1 MILRR
6 LYLYVVSAAALV
18 VLAFG
23 LTGAGSTLLIFLINS
38 PEAEFSRSPLAG
50 WLAATVVALPVWAI
64 HQWFARRFAV
74 RDPAERASAIRH
86 LYLYWACL
94 VFSVAFA
101 ITLDNALTTGLR
113 PALDN
118 QAADNLLTAQAA
130 WSAAVLLAIWAVH
143 FVMAA
148 RDRAAVGEKGA
159 SSTLRRWYMYAALLI
174 GQLMLLAGTAIFLQL
189 LWLHAMH
196 SGLADSF
203 SLSNGVALM
212 IAGGVLWAFHAR
224 ILATRYIQDDR
235 KSTLRAVEGFIVV
248 GYSIASAL
256 YGGSLILYYSLAR
269 LLGVQNPGGVG
280 NDLLAGL
287 AQPGALLLVYAASWL
302 LVRSRLSRDAAGGE
316 ALRQAS
322 IRRLY
327 INLAGLVSLGA
338 MAIGAGGVLWTL
350 AEQVEA
356 PVIGVS
362 AFDWRNGLSLWIT
375 LFVVGGAVWLAH
387 WRPAPPPPDR
397 QSLSRRLYL
406 WATLLASV
414 LALLGF
420 SVALLYSVIQ
430 QLIQPHP
437 RLNDVSNLDFGHY
450 LAALVVAALVGLYHL
465 GVLRSDARARPEAVA
480 PAGAAHDAA
489 IPAAPA
495 AEAPVAIQDAIDL
508 VDWRRRVG
516 DLYRLSGQEAMAE
529 FRRLRD
535 ELFKT
540 HPQSP
545 IEPDERPAFTALKYF
560 APDPAYRVK
569 ARFEA
574 GPGDTLVIDTGG
586 ADGAVRYRRAGRL
599 LFELNG
605 EACELTVLSLQQYA
619 GGLFV
624 PFKDATSGR
633 ETYGGGR
640 YLFDT
645 AKNTDGL
652 VLKLEAG
659 SQDVTI
665 DFNYAYNPSCVYSA
679 RWACPLAPPENVLK
693 VAIRAGEQ
701 TYTAPT
707 SSPTGGPV

>member
-1 MILRR
+1 VILRR
-6 LYLYVVSAAALV
+6 LYLYVVSAASLA

-23 LTGAGSTLLIFLINS
+23 LTGAGSTLLIFLFNS
-38 PEAEFSRSPLAG
+38 PEAEFSRPQLAE

-64 HQWFARRFAV
+64 HQWFARRYAL

-86 LYLYWACL
+86 LYIYWACL
-94 VFSVAFA
+94 VFSVAFV
-101 ITLDNALTTGLR
+101 INLDSALSSALR
-113 PALDN
+113 PSLDS
-118 QAADNLLTAQAA
+118 QAADNLPTAQSA
-130 WSAAVLLAIWAVH
+130 WSAAVLLAIWAIH
-143 FVMAA
+143 FAMAS
-148 RDRAAVGEKGA
+148 RDRSAVGEKGA

-174 GQLMLLAGTAIFLQL
+174 GLLMLLSGTATVLQM
-189 LWLHAMH
+189 LWLRAMH
-196 SGLADSF
+196 SGLADTF
-203 SLSNGVALM
+203 SMSSGIALLV
-212 IAGGVLWAFHAR
+212 AGGVLWAFHAR
-224 ILATRYIQDDR
+224 ILATRYIEDDR

-269 LLGVQNPGGVG
+269 LLGVQNPGGIG

-287 AQPGALLLVYAASWL
+287 AQPGTMLLVYGASWFF
-302 LVRSRLSRDAAGGE
+302 VRSRLSRDAASGE
-316 ALRQAS
+316 ASRQAA

-327 INLAGLVSLGA
+327 VNLAALVSLGA

-350 AEQVEA
+350 AEQLEA
-356 PVIGVS
+356 PMIGVS

-397 QSLSRRLYL
+397 QSLSRRLYV
-406 WATLLASV
+406 WAALLASV

-450 LAALVVAALVGLYHL
+450 LAALVIAALVGLYHL
-465 GVLRSDARARPEAVA
+465 GVLRSDARARPAVVVPEAVSPPAITEA
-480 PAGAAHDAA
+480 PAE
-489 IPAAPA
+489 
-495 AEAPVAIQDAIDL
+495 EAPIAVQDVIDL

-516 DLYRLSGQEAMAE
+516 DLYRIEGPEAMTE
-529 FRRLRD
+529 FRRRRD
-535 ELFKT
+535 QLFKT

-545 IEPDERPAFTALKYF
+545 IELEERSAFTTLSYF

-599 LFELNG
+599 VFEVNG

-624 PFKDATSGR
+624 PFKDATSGH

-652 VLKLEAG
+652 VLELEAG

-665 DFNYAYNPSCVYSA
+665 DFNYAYNPSCVYSP

-693 VAIRAGEQ
+693 VAICAGEQ
-701 TYTAPT
+701 TYKAPNAA
-707 SSPTGGPV
+707 PAGRPV

>member
-6 LYLYVVSAAALV
+6 LYLYVVSAAALA

-23 LTGAGSTLLIFLINS
+23 LTGAGSTLLIFLFNS
-38 PEAEFSRSPLAG
+38 PEADFSRPQLAG

-64 HQWFARRFAV
+64 HQWFARRYAL
-74 RDPAERASAIRH
+74 RDPAERVSAIRH
-86 LYLYWACL
+86 LYIYWACL
-94 VFSVAFA
+94 VFSVAFV
-101 ITLDNALTTGLR
+101 ISLDSALSSALR
-113 PALDN
+113 PSLDN
-118 QAADNLLTAQAA
+118 QTPDNLGASQAA
-130 WSAAVLLAIWAVH
+130 WSAAVLLVIWAIH
-143 FVMAA
+143 STMAS

-174 GQLMLLAGTAIFLQL
+174 GLLMLLAGTATVLQM
-189 LWLHAMH
+189 LWLRAMH
-196 SGLADSF
+196 SGLANNF
-203 SLSNGVALM
+203 SMSNGVALVL
-212 IAGGVLWAFHAR
+212 AGGVLWAFHAR
-224 ILATRYIQDDR
+224 ILATRYIDDDR
-235 KSTLRAVEGFIVV
+235 KSTLRAVEGFMVV

-269 LLGVQNPGGVG
+269 LLGVENPGGIG
-280 NDLLAGL
+280 SDLLAGL
-287 AQPGALLLVYAASWL
+287 AQPGTMLLVYGASWFF
-302 LVRSRLSRDAAGGE
+302 VRSRLSRDAASGE
-316 ALRQAS
+316 ASRQAA

-327 INLAGLVSLGA
+327 FNLAALVSLGA

-356 PVIGVS
+356 PMIGVS

-375 LFVVGGAVWLAH
+375 LFIVGGAVWLAH
-387 WRPAPPPPDR
+387 WRPSPALADR
-397 QSLSRRLYL
+397 QSLSRRLYV
-406 WATLLASV
+406 WAALLARV
-414 LALLGF
+414 LSLLGF

-450 LAALVVAALVGLYHL
+450 LAALVIAALVGLYHL
-465 GVLRSDARARPEAVA
+465 GVLRSDARARPAAVE
-480 PAGAAHDAA
+480 P
-489 IPAAPA
+489 
-495 AEAPVAIQDAIDL
+495 EVLAPVAIAEAPAEATPVAVQDVIDL
-508 VDWRRRVG
+508 VNWRRRVG
-516 DLYRLSGQEAMAE
+516 DLYRIEGPEAMAE
-529 FRRLRD
+529 FRRRRD
-535 ELFKT
+535 QLFKT

-545 IEPDERPAFTALKYF
+545 IEPEERSAFTALKYF

-574 GPGDTLVIDTGG
+574 GSGETMVIDTGG

-599 LFELNG
+599 VFEVNG
-605 EACELTVLSLQQYA
+605 EESELTVLSLLQYA

-624 PFKDATSGR
+624 PFKDATSGH

-652 VLKLEAG
+652 VLELEPG
-659 SQDVTI
+659 SPDVTI
-665 DFNYAYNPSCVYSA
+665 DFNYAYNPSCVYSP

-701 TYTAPT
+701 TYEHPDLR
-707 SSPTGGPV
+707 SGGPV

>member
-1 MILRR
+1 

-23 LTGAGSTLLIFLINS
+23 LTGAGSTLLVFLFNS
-38 PEAEFSRSPLAG
+38 PEAEFSRPQLAG
-50 WLAATVVALPVWAI
+50 WLAATVVALPVWGI
-64 HQWFARRFAV
+64 HMWFARRFAL
-74 RDPAERASAIRH
+74 RDPVERASAIRH

-94 VFSVAFA
+94 VFSIAFA
-101 ITLDNALTTGLR
+101 INLDGALASALR
-113 PALDN
+113 HSLDN
-118 QAADNLLTAQAA
+118 QAGDDLSTAQSA
-130 WSAAVLLAIWAVH
+130 WSSAVLLVIWILH
-143 FVMAA
+143 FGMAS

-159 SSTLRRWYMYAALLI
+159 SSTLRRWYTYTALLV
-174 GQLMLLAGTAIFLQL
+174 GLLMLLSGTATVLQM
-189 LWLHAMH
+189 LWLRAMH

-203 SLSNGVALM
+203 QLSSGVALM
-212 IAGGVLWAFHAR
+212 IVGGLLWAFHAR
-224 ILATRYIQDDR
+224 VLATRYIEDDR

-248 GYSIASAL
+248 GFSIASAL

-269 LLGVQNPGGVG
+269 ILGVQNPGGIG

-287 AQPGALLLVYAASWL
+287 AQPGAMLLVYSASWL
-302 LVRSRLSRDAAGGE
+302 FVRRRLSRDAATGE
-316 ALRQAS
+316 ASRQAA

-327 INLAGLVSLGA
+327 INLAALVSLGA

-350 AEQVEA
+350 AEQIEA
-356 PVIGVS
+356 PMIGVQ

-387 WRPAPPPPDR
+387 WRPAPSPPDR
-397 QSLSRRLYL
+397 QSLSRRLYV
-406 WATLLASV
+406 WAALLASV

-437 RLNDVSNLDFGHY
+437 RLDDVSNLDFGHY
-450 LAALVVAALVGLYHL
+450 LAALVIAAVVGLYHL
-465 GVLRSDARARPEAVA
+465 GVLRSDARARPATTEPVAVAPVAVA
-480 PAGAAHDAA
+480 PAP
-489 IPAAPA
+489 PAATPVE
-495 AEAPVAIQDAIDL
+495 EAPVAVQDAIDL

-516 DLYRLSGQEAMAE
+516 DLYRISGAEAIAE
-529 FRRLRD
+529 FRRGRD
-535 ELFKT
+535 QLFKT

-545 IEPDERPAFTALKYF
+545 IEPEERPAFAALTYF
-560 APDPAYRVK
+560 EPDPAYRLK

-574 GPGDTLVIDTGG
+574 GAGDMLVIDTGG

-599 LFELNG
+599 VFELNG
-605 EACELTVLSLQQYA
+605 EACELTVLSLVQYA

-624 PFKDATSGR
+624 PFKDATSGH

-652 VLKLEAG
+652 VLEVAPG

-665 DFNYAYNPSCVYSA
+665 DFNYAYNPSCVYSP

-693 VAIRAGEQ
+693 IAIRAGEQ
-701 TYTAPT
+701 TYKHPDMR
-707 SSPTGGPV
+707 SGGPV